1 MTMLEVFGQSFILGL
16 GIAMPVG
23 PIGVL
28 VIRRSLTQGRHFGIA
43 SGLGAATAD
52 GLYGLIATLGLG
64 LIARFLS
71 GIQFWTELVG
81 GVFLLYLAW
90 QIYSSAPAEKAAHTK
105 GVSGLFGAYLSTL
118 LLTFSNP
125 ATILFFFG
133 VVSSLQ
139 IQGAGWAVV
148 LGFFLGSALWWTTLS
163 TVSSTLGQR
172 LHQKALRVVNIISSV
187 VILGF
192 AIHTLFGLLL

>member
-1 MTMLEVFGQSFILGL
+1 MTALEVFGQSFVLGL

-28 VIRRSLTQGRHFGIA
+28 VIRRSLTQGRSAGIA

-52 GLYGLIATLGLG
+52 GLYGLIATLGLS
-64 LIARFLS
+64 LIANFLS
-71 GIQFWTELVG
+71 GIQFWTRLLG

-90 QIYSSAPAEKAAHTK
+90 QIYTTPPAVNAAKTNNAK
-105 GVSGLFGAYLSTL
+105 GLLGAYASTL

-133 VVSSLQ
+133 VVSSLS
-139 IQGAGWAVV
+139 IRGAGWAVV
-148 LGFFLGSALWWTTLS
+148 LGFFLGSALWWIALS
-163 TVSSTLGQR
+163 TAASALGSR
-172 LHQKALRVVNIISSV
+172 LDTGKLRVVNVISSL

-192 AIHTLFGLLL
+192 AVYALVGLF

>member
-1 MTMLEVFGQSFILGL
+1 MTAFEVLTQSFVLGL

-28 VIRRSLTQGRHFGIA
+28 VIRRSLTEGRKFGIA

-52 GLYGLIATLGLG
+52 GLYGLIATLGLS
-64 LIARFLS
+64 LIAGLLT
-71 GIQFWTELVG
+71 GIQFYTRLIG

-90 QIYSSAPAEKAAHTK
+90 QIYNSKPAEKAATAK
-105 GVSGLFGAYLSTL
+105 NSSSLIGAYISTL

-133 VVSSLQ
+133 VVSSLK
-139 IQGAGWAVV
+139 ISGHGWAVV
-148 LGFFLGSALWWTTLS
+148 LGFFLGSALWWVALS
-163 TVSSTLGQR
+163 TVASSLGSRMNSQTL
-172 LHQKALRVVNIISSV
+172 HMVNVVSSL
-187 VILGF
+187 VIAGF
-192 AIHTLFGLLL
+192 AIYAFIGLF